1 MLPVKIAAKKK
12 KAMKATR
19 KMETWPKGMP
29 AEQPMATDLA
39 TQLMSVLQTWVS
51 VASFTC
57 LDPHLCERPFTGD
70 LLPNDCCHK
79 AKHGH
84 TP

>member
-29 AEQPMATDLA
+29 AEQPDTTDLSTKHLSVSQTGVCVA
-39 TQLMSVLQTWVS
+39 T
-51 VASFTC
+51 FTC
-57 LDPHLCERPFTGD
+57 LNSHLCEGAFASD